1 MFSREFC
8 KIFIKDFF
16 FFHLS
21 NPKHSEVPIEKKI
34 PWKYILFL
42 FALSKRTFE
51 KINTKIYENAY
62 FSFIM
67 GLRNNSRL
75 DKEWNF

>member
-1 MFSREFC
+1 MNFAEVLLRM
-8 KIFIKDFF
+8 F

-21 NPKHSEVPIEKKI
+21 NPKHSEVPNEKKI
-34 PWKYILFL
+34 PWNYISFL

-51 KINTKIYENAY
+51 TINTKIYENAY

-67 GLRNNSRL
+67 DLRKNSGLV
-75 DKEWNF
+75 KEWNF